1 MSRPDI
7 LLSGPDF
14 GRGKGEYFRVEVVL
28 KSKIMFLGVI
38 QYGLQNGYLSLK
50 PHVEGGSFPLNGWP
64 RVVRRLGSLKNSS
77 LWR

>member
-14 GRGKGEYFRVEVVL
+14 GREKCEYLRVEAVL

-38 QYGLQNGYLSLK
+38 QYGLQNDYLSSK
-50 PHVEGGSFPLNGWP
+50 PHVEGGSFPL
-64 RVVRRLGSLKNSS
+64 KAAFSS
-77 LWR
+77 L